1 MRDCRGSR
9 CIRSR
14 ALASFV
20 GKQSALNT
28 LHHGRTET
36 GARDFLNAQC
46 VTDNISNHS
55 RHLVKVRDDYKTADK
70 QVGHRH
76 KRHDDLGD
84 IGNAVNT
91 AKDDEACNHGDTNTD
106 DGAEHG
112 VIAVK
117 REGHRIRDGVG
128 LEGVVDQTKGKGNS
142 DGEKN
147 AKRAPAQTPLHVVR
161 WAATVTITIAHLPQ
175 LRQRGFD
182 ECSCTTK
189 DGDEPHP
196 KDSTWT
202 AHGNGHG
209 HAGYVTGADAGGGR
223 DSEGLESRDAA
234 VVLILI
240 ATFPLGPLDDG
251 AEHVRHHA
259 HLHQSG
265 TDAEE

>member
-9 CIRSR
+9 CVRSR
-14 ALASFV
+14 ALTSFV
-20 GKQSALNT
+20 GEQSALNT
-28 LHHGRTET
+28 LHHGRTKT
-36 GARDFLNAQC
+36 GASDFLNTQSVA
-46 VTDNISNHS
+46 DDIANHS
-55 RHLVKVRDDYKTADK
+55 RHLVKVGDDNKPTDE

-76 KRHDDLGD
+76 KWHDDLGD
-84 IGNAVNT
+84 IGNAVDA
-91 AKDDEACNHGDTNTD
+91 AKDNEACNHGNNNTD

-117 REGHRIRDGVG
+117 GEGHRIRDGVG
-128 LEGVVDQTKGKGNS
+128 LEGVVDQTKGKSDS

-147 AKRAPAQTPLHVVR
+147 AERAPAQTALHVVR
-161 WAATVTITIAHLPQ
+161 RAATVTITVAHLPQ
-175 LRQRGFD
+175 LRQGGFD

-189 DGDEPHP
+189 DGDKPHP
-196 KDSTWT
+196 KDCTWA

-209 HAGYVTGADAGGGR
+209 HAGYVTGANAGGGR
-223 DSEGLESRDAA
+223 DGKGLESRDAA
-234 VVLILI
+234 IVLVLVT
-240 ATFPLGPLDDG
+240 ALPLGPLDDG